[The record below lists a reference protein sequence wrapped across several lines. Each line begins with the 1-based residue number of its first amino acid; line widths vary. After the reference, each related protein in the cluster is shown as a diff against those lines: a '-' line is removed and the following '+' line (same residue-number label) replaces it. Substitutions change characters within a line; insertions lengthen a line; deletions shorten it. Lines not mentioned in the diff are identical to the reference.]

1 MIRLKKWPAQNR
13 GDRPYV
19 IYRYP
24 LHLSFSHLQNMNIR
38 SQNLIM
44 PGQQRLFSNRMPKEI
59 TTKKW
64 AKKYIY
70 TLFNEYE
77 DFIILELNC

>member
-1 MIRLKKWPAQNR
+1 
-13 GDRPYV
+13 
-19 IYRYP
+19 
-24 LHLSFSHLQNMNIR
+24 
-38 SQNLIM
+38 M
-44 PGQQRLFSNRMPKEI
+44 PGQQRLFGNRMPKEI